1 MPTTSLEGWHIGSAE
16 DVDWAP
22 WGEHGDAR
30 AKVLAHADG
39 YFVAVVEADEGYT
52 GTPHE
57 HEHTEFLYV
66 LDGTLRNQG
75 RTMQSG
81 DAYAASMG
89 STHVDFVAETPSAVR
104 EHLPHLRVGVRDAT
118 GPLLRRPQHRDLPA
132 MGREPPDPAGV
143 GRQPRGLVT

>member
-16 DVDWAP
+16 EVDWAP
-22 WGEHGDAR
+22 WGEHGHAR

-89 STHVDFVAETPSAVR
+89 STHVDFVAETPARYVSIFR
-104 EHLPHLRVGVRDAT
+104 I
-118 GPLLRRPQHRDLPA
+118 
-132 MGREPPDPAGV
+132 
-143 GRQPRGLVT
+143 